1 MQYVL
6 ENAVINVGYNKDLR
20 TAEKERFNAYIV
32 KYDEMKK
39 KNDKK

>member
-20 TAEKERFNAYIV
+20 TAEKGCAGTGEYRIFI
-32 KYDEMKK
+32 
-39 KNDKK
+39 